1 MKRFKTL
8 LQREWMQHHRGWLI
22 LLALPMMLV
31 VGIAAF
37 ASFQFELDE
46 GPADALG
53 ATMLLGAG
61 LTALTLGLAWGAT
74 LLMSPGLAR
83 RDVQDRSIEFW
94 VSLPIPHSHSVGA
107 MLLMHLLAL
116 PLAAVLVGLLGAVV
130 LSPLVVAE
138 GWGIGQW
145 FTLPWGDLL
154 LAAVALAMRLWL
166 GIVLV
171 TLWLSPLIIGT
182 MAASAWLKRWG
193 VPAVVGGL
201 TIGGVLMEKFYGITI
216 IGDTLKYLFAE
227 AATAGIAAVG
237 GGEVKVN
244 HPNELHDMLPM
255 APGWMMHDA
264 GQALLAL
271 ATPGFVATVLV
282 GAAMFGLLV
291 WRRARG
297 Q

>member
-22 LLALPMMLV
+22 LLALPMVLV
-31 VGIAAF
+31 VGIAIVS
-37 ASFQFELDE
+37 SFQFELDE

-53 ATMLLGAG
+53 AAMLLGAG

-74 LLMSPGLAR
+74 LLMSPSLAR

-107 MLLMHLLAL
+107 TLLMHLLAL
-116 PLAAVLVGLLGAVV
+116 PLAAVGVGLLGAIV
-130 LSPLVVAE
+130 LSPLVVAK
-138 GWGIGQW
+138 GWGIGAW
-145 FTLPWGDLL
+145 FTLPWGQLL
-154 LAAVALAMRLWL
+154 LAALALALRLWL
-166 GIVLV
+166 GVVLA

-193 VPAVVGGL
+193 VPAVAGVL
-201 TIGGVLMEKFYGITI
+201 VIGGVLMEKLYGITL
-216 IGDTLKYLFAE
+216 IGDTLKYLFSE
-227 AATAGIAAVG
+227 AATAVIAAAG
-237 GGEVKVN
+237 EGEVKVN
-244 HPNELHDMLPM
+244 HPNELDAMLPM

-264 GQALLAL
+264 AQALMAL
-271 ATPGFVATVLV
+271 ATPGFVAAVLV
-282 GAAMFGLLV
+282 GAAMFALLV